1 MSPPNWTARP
11 NAIAKPMAEIISP
24 EFKRTVKQKLRL
36 LRSNPALERLP
47 EFKKKTSDGTGAII
61 LLIATALR
69 LRKR

>member
-1 MSPPNWTARP
+1 MSPHNWTARP
-11 NAIAKPMAEIISP
+11 SVIAKPMAEIISP

-36 LRSNPALERLP
+36 LRSNPALARLP

-61 LLIATALR
+61 LLIAAALM

>member
-1 MSPPNWTARP
+1 
-11 NAIAKPMAEIISP
+11 MAEIISP

-36 LRSNPALERLP
+36 LRSNPALARLP

-61 LLIATALR
+61 LLIAAALM